1 MNRNVRW
8 ALMIV
13 VVLAWASGA
22 GRAQPAGEVAFTP
35 VAEAV
40 VRGEGPVDLVLVP
53 DLALDWSAWSGFMAR
68 HEREARMVAVTLP
81 GFGGSAAPPEPR
93 AMPEFDAN
101 DEPPTPWVDN
111 AVEAIAVVIEEKGL
125 DRPVVVGHGFGA
137 MLAFRLAIDHPELVG
152 GVVALDGAP
161 ATLLYPEPL
170 ARADRTRSVTGSL
183 MAQFTRMSEEQW
195 HERMRVEMTE
205 SVRDEALAGRLAEV
219 AARTARDVGAR
230 YMLEYHLT
238 DLTGRVREIEAPV
251 LVLAAAGDV
260 AVQRVRGEERLH
272 RSWYNYLAGLRDCE
286 LDFVPGSRHFVM
298 DDSPEFVDGMLKR
311 FLGRVKP
318 GV

>member
-1 MNRNVRW
+1 M
-8 ALMIV
+8 
-13 VVLAWASGA
+13 
-22 GRAQPAGEVAFTP
+22 QPAGEIPFTP

-40 VRGEGPVDLVLVP
+40 VRGEGPIDLVLVP
-53 DLALDWSAWSGFMAR
+53 DFAMDASVWADFMAR
-68 HEREARMVAVTLP
+68 HEHEARMVAVTLP
-81 GFGGSAAPPEPR
+81 GFGGSAAPPEPG
-93 AMPEFDAN
+93 AMPEFDAE

-111 AVEAIAVVIEEKGL
+111 AVEAITVVIEEKGL

-137 MLAFRLAIDHPELVG
+137 MLAFRLALEHPELVG

-170 ARADRTRSVTGSL
+170 SRADRTRSVTGSL

-195 HERMRVEMTE
+195 HERMRTLMTE
-205 SVRDEALAGRLAEV
+205 GVRDEEAAGQLAEV

-238 DLTGRVREIEAPV
+238 DLTGRLREIEAPV

-260 AVQRVRGEERLH
+260 PVQRVRGEERLH
-272 RSWYNYLAGLRDCE
+272 RAWYNYLAGLGDCE

-298 DDSPEFVDGMLKR
+298 DDAPEFVDGMLER

-318 GV
+318 GE